1 MRRWFYNISD
11 RINTHP
17 RFHTNNPQRIP
28 ASSAYRTDVEKWCNF
43 FTKTVTNM
51 SDIKAIESEIA
62 LGQIEEVIE
71 MVKNEQ
77 KLVDIYY
84 ESKGE

>member
-1 MRRWFYNISD
+1 MRRWFYNISH